1 MDHAGFEKIVDR
13 IRKLDPLLSPVF
25 SHEFGDAVISVESER
40 VVAVCAELKDA
51 GFDRLGMV
59 TAVDRGDALVLVYRL
74 QSRSLSVSIFVKAT
88 VPYDDA
94 RIDSVFPV
102 WPAALWQERE
112 VYDLFGVHFDGHPDL
127 RRILLTDEFAGHPLR
142 KSWHSDSVVPRP
154 DRF

>member
-1 MDHAGFEKIVDR
+1 MDRVGFQKIVDR
-13 IRKLDPLLSPVF
+13 IRALDPQLSPVF
-25 SHEFGDAVISVESER
+25 SHEFGDAAMSVERER
-40 VVAVCAELKDA
+40 VLPVCAELKEV

-59 TAVDRGDALVLVYRL
+59 TAVDSGDGIVLVYRL
-74 QSRSLSVSIFVKAT
+74 QSRSLSVSIFVKAL

-94 RIDSVFPV
+94 RIASVFSV

-112 VYDLFGVHFDGHPDL
+112 VYDLFGVCFDGHPDL
-127 RRILLTDEFAGHPLR
+127 RRILLTDDFDGHPLL